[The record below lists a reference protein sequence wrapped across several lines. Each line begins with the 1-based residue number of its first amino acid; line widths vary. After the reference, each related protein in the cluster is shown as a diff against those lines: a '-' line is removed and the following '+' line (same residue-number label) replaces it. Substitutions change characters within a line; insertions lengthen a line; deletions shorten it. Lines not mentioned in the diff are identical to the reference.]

1 MRHLSVLLLIMS
13 SLLLSVGGLGCKDK
27 PATANKTTTNAT
39 ASTAP
44 ASPAAA
50 VSSVPPAYP
59 SISLEEM
66 KVLFDK
72 CDYIDFIFY
81 NMDFS
86 MSVNDKGNVQRVITF
101 IDKAQPPGDVTCPAM
116 GRIVFQSN
124 GEILSEADMHY
135 DKECFHFVIYK
146 DGKKAYTNKM
156 TAQGRTYFQQMF
168 AQVRVVP
175 NQ

>member
-1 MRHLSVLLLIMS
+1 MS

-27 PATANKTTTNAT
+27 PATTNTATT
-39 ASTAP
+39 STTP
-44 ASPAAA
+44 TSPPPAA

-116 GRIVFQSN
+116 GRIVFQSD